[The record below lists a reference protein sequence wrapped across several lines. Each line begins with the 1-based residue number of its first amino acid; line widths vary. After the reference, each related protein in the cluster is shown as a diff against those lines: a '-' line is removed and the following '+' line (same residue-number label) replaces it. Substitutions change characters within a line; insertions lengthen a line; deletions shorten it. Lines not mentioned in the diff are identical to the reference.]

1 VINRHKE
8 NIMGFLFNKKNNN
21 KYKKEDKSSGFLK
34 YAVPIGIG
42 LIAKSKSN
50 KRKENKK
57 TNQGKKVLGGLFQ
70 KKVKD
75 NDKVLGGLFKKTDK
89 GIFKKK

>member
-1 VINRHKE
+1 
-8 NIMGFLFNKKNNN
+8 MGFLFNKKNDN
-21 KYKKEDKSSGFLK
+21 KYKEEKSSGFLK

-42 LIAKSKSN
+42 LIAKSKS
-50 KRKENKK
+50 KKKKENKK
-57 TNQGKKVLGGLFQ
+57 TNQDEKVLGGLFQ